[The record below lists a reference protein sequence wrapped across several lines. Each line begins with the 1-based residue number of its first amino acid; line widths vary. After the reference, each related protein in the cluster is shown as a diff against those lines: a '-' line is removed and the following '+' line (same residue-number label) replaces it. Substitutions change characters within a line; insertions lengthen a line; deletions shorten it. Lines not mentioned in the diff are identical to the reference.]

1 MKTTQ
6 QQHPWI
12 AAVRTTIQTAIPL
25 IMLATFALIEAGPEI
40 AAFIDQFWP
49 GSPVAAWILG
59 AVVFLSGAAGLLARL
74 AALPRVDA
82 LLQRI
87 FKLGSAPGVD
97 DGRHAA

>member
-12 AAVRTTIQTAIPL
+12 AAVRTALQTAIPL
-25 IMLATFALIEAGPEI
+25 VALAAFALIEAGPEI
-40 AAFIDQFWP
+40 AAFVDQFWP
-49 GSPVAAWILG
+49 GSPVVAWILG

-87 FKLGSAPGVD
+87 LRIGSAPGVD
-97 DGRHAA
+97 GGRHAA